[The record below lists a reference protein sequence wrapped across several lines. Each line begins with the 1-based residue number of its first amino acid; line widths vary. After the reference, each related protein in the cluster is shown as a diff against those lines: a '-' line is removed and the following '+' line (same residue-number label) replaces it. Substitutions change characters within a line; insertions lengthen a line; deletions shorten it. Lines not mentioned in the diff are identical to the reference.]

1 MRLLLLLLLA
11 GGSLSAGSVSVFDVI
26 PASMSAEAEQN
37 SEPSLAINPAHPSQI
52 VLGAFGST
60 GTGYF
65 FSTLNAGSA
74 WTLADSFPIFD
85 KTLAYS
91 RDGQTLYT
99 SFIDDSFAIG
109 LKANGALIDSY
120 PVGDMPWV
128 VTGAA
133 GRIYIGFNNTD
144 EAVNGA
150 SAMVRVS
157 TDRGASFSNTVI
169 DRVGAP
175 DYDNPAVRVAANGDR
190 VYAAF
195 IRFNSVISTLP
206 DNTYRNAEVV
216 VVRDDQG
223 ATGASKFSVLG
234 ASGAGTVVV
243 DVPWID
249 DFSGIQANNRIGA
262 DLSLA
267 VDPHNPDRVL
277 IAYQSSP
284 SPTISN
290 LVVSESLDGG
300 AHWTTRTTLSAQSSA
315 LPALSILD
323 DGTVGL
329 LYETE
334 NLGFAEPHFLVTRND
349 FANFTDTVLAHSDK
363 AIVPVEF
370 QPYLGDYFDLQSA
383 GLTFAGTFAAPTI
396 DDGTLGVFPNGVTF
410 LRSYSGAPGTPS
422 FALND
427 GLGNPVANSIDPF
440 FFTQTLDPVPEPGT
454 LALTA
459 AALALLCRRR
469 TRPNRAATVME
480 RLPALTETTG
490 PPWRGDATPA
500 V

>member
-1 MRLLLLLLLA
+1 
-11 GGSLSAGSVSVFDVI
+11 
-26 PASMSAEAEQN
+26 
-37 SEPSLAINPAHPSQI
+37 
-52 VLGAFGST
+52 
-60 GTGYF
+60 
-65 FSTLNAGSA
+65 
-74 WTLADSFPIFD
+74 
-85 KTLAYS
+85 
-91 RDGQTLYT
+91 
-99 SFIDDSFAIG
+99 
-109 LKANGALIDSY
+109 
-120 PVGDMPWV
+120 MPWV
-128 VTGAA
+128 VTGTA
-133 GRIYIGFNNTD
+133 GRVYIGFNNAD

-157 TDRGASFSNTVI
+157 TDGGATFSNTVI
-169 DRVGAP
+169 DRVGAAN
-175 DYDNPAVRVAANGDR
+175 YDNPAIRLAVNSDR

-195 IRFNSVISTLP
+195 VRFNSVISTLP
-206 DNTYRNAEVV
+206 DLTYRNAEVV

-234 ASGAGTVVV
+234 AGGVGTVVAA
-243 DVPWID
+243 VPWID
-249 DFSGIQANNRIGA
+249 DFSGVQANNRIGA

-284 SPTISN
+284 SATVSN

-300 AHWTTRTTLSAQSSA
+300 AHWTTRATLAAQSSA

-349 FANFTDTVLAHSDK
+349 FADFTDTVLARSDK
-363 AIVPVEF
+363 TIVPVEY

-383 GLTFAGTFAAPTI
+383 GMTFAGTFAAPNVN
-396 DDGTLGVFPNGVTF
+396 DGALGLFPNGVTF
-410 LRSYSGAPGTPS
+410 LRSTSGAPGTPS

-440 FFTQTLDPVPEPGT
+440 FFTQTFEPVPEPGT
-454 LALTA
+454 LALAA
-459 AALALLCRRR
+459 AALVFFGRRR
-469 TRPNRAATVME
+469 ARQV
-480 RLPALTETTG
+480 
-490 PPWRGDATPA
+490 
-500 V
+500 